1 MAPST
6 ATGASV
12 LSWIACKEDA
22 EFIGRSVEDENTLAA
37 IARQIQVVWRDIADL
52 NGGQNGPWRFF
63 AKFDRARSPL
73 VGPVAQ
79 GGYGRSAGIANAT
92 AVREAP

>member
-12 LSWIACKEDA
+12 LSWIGRKEEGA

-52 NGGQNGPWRFF
+52 NGG
-63 AKFDRARSPL
+63 
-73 VGPVAQ
+73 
-79 GGYGRSAGIANAT
+79 
-92 AVREAP
+92 